1 MCENGI
7 CREPY
12 PACTTRLERKV
23 CNETLNSYG
32 PGLCKNSLDCRE
44 RRYCTAQGKCDNW
57 MGVNPPCSD
66 HNGNDCDEKMNIKG
80 PGKCFSNNDCSV
92 GRYCTEKGVCDD
104 KPKPI

>member
-1 MCENGI
+1 MGI
-7 CREPY
+7 
-12 PACTTRLERKV
+12 
-23 CNETLNSYG
+23 
-32 PGLCKNSLDCRE
+32 
-44 RRYCTAQGKCDNW
+44 
-57 MGVNPPCSD
+57 NPPCSD